1 MVLGVEAGG
10 GLRSASRGTPGVRRA
25 RHLADCLDNLQEP
38 VIERCVLDHG
48 FAVRG
53 HGHERAERGAVP
65 VAGTKDDGD
74 DARFTA
80 FVAFHRTHHLDV
92 MAVVGGEEV
101 CADKQQNDICG
112 VELFVDLA
120 V

>member
-1 MVLGVEAGG
+1 M
-10 GLRSASRGTPGVRRA
+10 P
-25 RHLADCLDNLQEP
+25 DD
-38 VIERCVLDHG
+38 G

-65 VAGTKDDGD
+65 VAGTKNDGD

-92 MAVVGGEEV
+92 IAVVGGEEV
-101 CADKQQNDICG
+101 RADKQQNDICG
-112 VELFVDLA
+112 VELFVDA
-120 V
+120 AA